1 MASPPR
7 AMDADTGER
16 GENAGRNRMTQGSGA
31 GLAAVR
37 KLREAEE
44 DAYVPISYE
53 LAANCAADALE
64 VFQYVVKEELAV
76 SERCYAVVVQGHGGA
91 RSMAWFSPTKWEC
104 IMRLIRQMAAD
115 RHQRYVRLLALLN
128 RILGRCAAAKVFGM
142 AGAGVANE
150 SCVLS
155 ALWMVLLSERAAF
168 FEGDSLARV
177 EAVLAKF
184 KATLF
189 CAYTKV
195 ITMRVEGSYVV
206 DWAGHLAE
214 FDKAHGQLYRR
225 AAAVAAPL
233 AREPRAAV
241 GVVVVWNVRTV
252 DTPEDGDVPLLGVW
266 AGRICAE
273 VLGSTGASGMAASEI
288 GRRIID
294 VELRH
299 IGIDLRPP
307 SYFANDAHYYLD
319 RANKNLGGDPNIP
332 REGSH
337 TFDITLGL
345 CADRGKKSVTYLG
358 MPVGVLWPAP
368 GHASFARLLDARR
381 PPRGF
386 VDMYDTGA
394 RRAFFDLYKD
404 RATVHTGS
412 QEPAKILA
420 KREGEWRCL

>member
-1 MASPPR
+1 
-7 AMDADTGER
+7 MDADTGER
-16 GENAGRNRMTQGSGA
+16 GENAGRERCIQKSSH

-37 KLREAEE
+37 ALVEAEE
-44 DAYVPISYE
+44 DAYVPISIK
-53 LAANCAADALE
+53 LAANCAADALG
-64 VFQYVVKEELAV
+64 VFEDVVIDELFV
-76 SERCYAVVVQGHGGA
+76 TERCVAIVCQGHGGA

-104 IMRLIRQMAAD
+104 IMRLIRQMATAG
-115 RHQRYVRLLALLN
+115 HQRYVRLLALLN

-142 AGAGVANE
+142 AGAGAANE

-177 EAVLAKF
+177 EAVLAKCE
-184 KATLF
+184 ATLF

-195 ITMRVEGSYVV
+195 ITKRLAGSYVV
-206 DWAGHLAE
+206 NLADHLAE
-214 FDKAHGQLYRR
+214 FEGEHGALLRR

-233 AREPRAAV
+233 VRMPRAAV
-241 GVVVVWNVRTV
+241 DAVFVWHVRDV
-252 DTPEDGDVPLLGVW
+252 ATPQDGDVPLLGVF
-266 AGRICAE
+266 AGTICAE

-307 SYFANDAHYYLD
+307 SYFANDAQYYLHH
-319 RANKNLGGDPNIP
+319 ANENLGGDPNIP
-332 REGSH
+332 RRGSH
-337 TFDITLGL
+337 TFNHTLGL
-345 CADRGKKSVTYLG
+345 CAADGLKSVTYLG

-368 GHASFARLLDARR
+368 GHASFARLLAARR

-386 VDMYDTGA
+386 VDMYDEGA
-394 RRAFFDLYKD
+394 RRAFFDLYND
-404 RATVHTGS
+404 DATVHTGS

>member
-1 MASPPR
+1 MA
-7 AMDADTGER
+7 ADTGER
-16 GENAGRNRMTQGSGA
+16 GEYAGHDRKTQSSGG
-31 GLAAVR
+31 GLGAVAAR
-37 KLREAEE
+37 RTAEE
-44 DAYVPISYE
+44 DACVPISDK
-53 LAANCAADALE
+53 LAVNCAADALE
-64 VFQYVVKEELAV
+64 VFEAVVKDDLAV

-104 IMRLIRQMAAD
+104 IMRLIRQMAAAG
-115 RHQRYVRLLALLN
+115 HLRYVRLLALLN

-142 AGAGVANE
+142 AAAGVANE

-155 ALWMVLLSERAAF
+155 ALWMVLLSERATFYVDDA
-168 FEGDSLARV
+168 LTRV
-177 EAVLAKF
+177 EAVLAKC

-233 AREPRAAV
+233 RAQPRAAV
-241 GVVVVWNVRTV
+241 DVVFVWHVRDV
-252 DTPEDGDVPLLGVW
+252 DTPEDGDVPLLGVF
-266 AGRICAE
+266 AGTICADL
-273 VLGSTGASGMAASEI
+273 LGSIGSSGMAASEI

-307 SYFANDAHYYLD
+307 SYFANDAQYYLHH
-319 RANKNLGGDPNIP
+319 AQLNLGGDPNIS

-337 TFDITLGL
+337 TFDHTLGL
-345 CADRGKKSVTYLG
+345 RGADGPKSVTYLG
-358 MPVGVLWPAP
+358 MEVGVLWPVP

-386 VDMYDTGA
+386 VDMYDEGA
-394 RRAFFDLYKD
+394 RGAFFDLYND
-404 RATVHTGS
+404 NATVHTGS

-420 KREGEWRCL
+420 KRKGEWRCL

>member
-1 MASPPR
+1 
-7 AMDADTGER
+7 MDAENGER
-16 GENAGRNRMTQGSGA
+16 PEFAGRDRKTQSSGGGLGAVVALLKA
-31 GLAAVR
+31 GAT
-37 KLREAEE
+37 
-44 DAYVPISYE
+44 VPINFQ
-53 LAANCAADALE
+53 LATNCAVDGLQVME
-64 VFQYVVKEELAV
+64 FVNDDLVM
-76 SERCYAVVVQGHGGA
+76 SERCYAVVCQGHGGA

-104 IMRLIRQMAAD
+104 IMRLIRQMATAG
-115 RHQRYVRLLALLN
+115 HQRYVRLLALLN
-128 RILGRCAAAKVFGM
+128 RILGRCAAANVFGM
-142 AGAGVANE
+142 AAAGVANE

-177 EAVLAKF
+177 EAVLTKC
-184 KATLF
+184 KATLH

-195 ITMRVEGSYVV
+195 ITKRLMGSYVV
-206 DWAGHLAE
+206 DLADHIAE
-214 FDKAHGQLYRR
+214 FDEAHGQLYLR

-233 AREPRAAV
+233 VRMPRAAV
-241 GVVVVWNVRTV
+241 DAVILFNLRQV
-252 DTPEDGDVPLLGVW
+252 DTSQDGDVPLLGMF

-273 VLGSTGASGMAASEI
+273 LLGSNGASGMAASEL

-299 IGIDLRPP
+299 IGIDLRP
-307 SYFANDAHYYLD
+307 SAYFANDAHYYLHH
-319 RANKNLGGDPNIP
+319 ANLNLGGDPNIQ
-332 REGSH
+332 RQGLH
-337 TFDITLGL
+337 TLNHTLGL
-345 CADRGKKSVTYLG
+345 CGADRSKSVTYYG

-386 VDMYDTGA
+386 VDMYDEGA
-394 RRAFFDLYKD
+394 RRAFFDLYND
-404 RATVHTGS
+404 RATVHSGS